1 MMKLQKKGTREPFA
15 KDGTAPTVIIGN
27 LPSCGNGWGRE
38 TNEQPI

>member
-27 LPSCGNGWGRE
+27 LQFYGNDFWR
-38 TNEQPI
+38 NLNAL